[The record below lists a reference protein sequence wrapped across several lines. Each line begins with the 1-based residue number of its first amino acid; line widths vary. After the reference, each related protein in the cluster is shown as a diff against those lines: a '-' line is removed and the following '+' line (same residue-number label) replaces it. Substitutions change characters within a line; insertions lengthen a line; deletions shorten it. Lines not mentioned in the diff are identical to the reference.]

1 MTLDEGVNW
10 AIHKRGSA
18 IWQRNHPSQKK
29 KESTSTFTYYWVGAP
44 GLGGHEPGLPNGQ

>member
-1 MTLDEGVNW
+1 MRVLTGPFLNGVVLFG
-10 AIHKRGSA
+10 RG
-18 IWQRNHPSQKK
+18 IILLKK